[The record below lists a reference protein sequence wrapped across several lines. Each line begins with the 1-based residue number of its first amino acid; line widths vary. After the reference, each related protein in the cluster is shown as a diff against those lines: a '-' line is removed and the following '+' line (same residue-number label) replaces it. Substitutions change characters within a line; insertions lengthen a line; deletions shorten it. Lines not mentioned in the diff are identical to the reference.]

1 MFSEFLE
8 PDKLFRDLPGGTG
21 HLGREGGVPHPLRRS
36 FEHGVRSDSACARV
50 ASDVLGA
57 CPCLAVVG
65 VAELEWFAVLKLCA
79 ASAAGEGVDASL
91 DDPLAF
97 LLMCCVVSALIAGAA
112 LLLVS
117 SRVFWASLLGTEF
130 RAAML
135 SADSHAGHGHLTA
148 SGYDEA
154 PNHWCDSGLSLEPV
168 RPFNQ

>member
-1 MFSEFLE
+1 LNLTNYLE
-8 PDKLFRDLPGGTG
+8 TSPAVLGTSGGKGVSPTPYE
-21 HLGREGGVPHPLRRS
+21 GRS
-36 FEHGVRSDSACARV
+36 NTACEAIPP
-50 ASDVLGA
+50 VLGA

>member
-21 HLGREGGVPHPLRRS
+21 HLGPVGGMPHPLRRS
-36 FEHGVRSDSACARV
+36 LEHGVRSDAARLGV
-50 ASDVLGA
+50 ASDVLRA

-65 VAELEWFAVLKLCA
+65 VAELERFAAIELVA
-79 ASAAGEGVDASL
+79 TPGTDEVVDANR

-117 SRVFWASLLGTEF
+117 PRVLGASLLGTEF

-135 SADSHAGHGHLTA
+135 CADSHAGHDHLTA
-148 SGYDEA
+148 PGTTKPRTTVVIRGYR
-154 PNHWCDSGLSLEPV
+154 LS
-168 RPFNQ
+168 Q